1 MKSGNKLIKALWLL
15 PALLALPAYFAS
27 AALTGQQVY
36 DQYCASCHKL
46 GTYDSSGSPD
56 LIGDGSKVSG
66 KYTAGVSGHKGI
78 TLTSSDITTVSA
90 FLNNPVTTA
99 PLAIQTASLPNGSIG
114 TSYSQILTASGGR
127 TPYTWARSAGTLPTG
142 LTLSSSGVISG
153 TLSATGTFTFTARVT
168 DAAAASTTKSLSI
181 TVTSGTTALS
191 ITTSTLPDGS
201 VGAAYSQTLAATG
214 GSTPYTWSASGTLPP
229 GITVTSA
236 GALTGTPSAAGTY
249 SFTARA
255 VDSRSV
261 TATRSLSLTIAA
273 PPATPMPT
281 SDKNLF
287 LTNCVVCH
295 TPSGL
300 EYRTASQ
307 IQSAIRGNVGG
318 MGTAQLSALSSSN
331 LEGIART
338 LVPGTPQV
346 VSCDTCH
353 SSSTPSPT
361 PTTGQGIYDS
371 NCSGCHKLSSYDTSG
386 SGPDLYRSTRID
398 SYYAAGT
405 SGHQG
410 FTMSATDISN
420 LKTFLNNPSA
430 SPTPTPTPTP
440 TTGQATYDSSCSS
453 CHRMGTYDTS
463 GSAPNLY
470 QTTRMDSYYT
480 AGVSGHR
487 SITLSSTE
495 IANLKTFF
503 GGTTTPAPTPT
514 PTPTTGQGV
523 YDANCASC
531 HRLDTYDTTG
541 SAPNLYGDGSDVDE
555 EYSAGVRG
563 HQGITLTASQMSS
576 LSSFL
581 DAPTATTTPTPAPA
595 PTTGQGTYDANCAS
609 CHRLGTYDTSGSAPN
624 LSGDGS
630 EVDDEYRAGV
640 SGHKGITLSA
650 TEISNLKTFLNS
662 K

>member
-15 PALLALPAYFAS
+15 PALLAIPAYFAS

-46 GTYDSSGSPD
+46 GSYDSSGSPD

-66 KYTAGVSGHKGI
+66 KYTAGSSGHKGI

-90 FLNNPVTTA
+90 FLNNPTTTA
-99 PLAIQTASLPNGSIG
+99 PLAIQTSSLPNATIG
-114 TSYSQILTASGGR
+114 TSYSQILTASGGK
-127 TPYTWARSAGTLPTG
+127 TPYTWARSSGTLPTG
-142 LTLSSSGVISG
+142 LTLSSSGMISG

-201 VGAAYSQTLAATG
+201 VGAAYNQTLAATG

-229 GITVTSA
+229 GITVSTGGVLA
-236 GALTGTPSAAGTY
+236 GTPTTAGTY

-255 VDSRSV
+255 IDSKSV

-273 PPATPMPT
+273 PPATPMST

-300 EYRTASQ
+300 EYRTAAQ

-318 MGTAQLSALSSSN
+318 MGTSQLTALSSSS

-338 LVPGTPQV
+338 LVPSTPQV
-346 VSCDTCH
+346 ISCDTCH

-361 PTTGQGIYDS
+361 PTTGQGNYDA

-386 SGPDLYRSTRID
+386 SAPDLYQSTRID
-398 SYYAAGT
+398 SYYTAGS

-420 LKTFLNNPSA
+420 LKAFLNNPSA

-440 TTGQATYDSSCSS
+440 TTGQAKYDSSCSS

-470 QTTRMDSYYT
+470 QTTRVDSYYT
-480 AGVSGHR
+480 AGASGHQGL
-487 SITLSSTE
+487 TLSSTD
-495 IANLKTFF
+495 ITNLKSFF
-503 GGTTTPAPTPT
+503 GSSTTPAPT

-523 YDANCASC
+523 YDANCA
-531 HRLDTYDTTG
+531 G
-541 SAPNLYGDGSDVDE
+541 
-555 EYSAGVRG
+555 
-563 HQGITLTASQMSS
+563 
-576 LSSFL
+576 
-581 DAPTATTTPTPAPA
+581 
-595 PTTGQGTYDANCAS
+595 

-630 EVDDEYRAGV
+630 RMEEEYTAGT
-640 SGHKGITLSA
+640 SGHKGVTLSA
-650 TEISNLKTFLNS
+650 TEISNLKTFLNTH
-662 K
+662 